1 MWAYSNNGVHSL
13 SARDARPSQE
23 NLPPIIRRALSAANP
38 LSWLRS
44 WRRQEATLHELYG
57 LDDRTL
63 ADLGITH
70 GDFPRI
76 LNGTF
81 RRGD

>member
-1 MWAYSNNGVHSL
+1 MWAYTSNGVHSL
-13 SARDARPSQE
+13 SGRGARYASI
-23 NLPPIIRRALSAANP
+23 PPAIRRAVARANP
-38 LSWLRS
+38 LHWLGT
-44 WRRQEATLHELYG
+44 WFQHQATREELYG

-63 ADLGITH
+63 ADLNITR

-81 RRGD
+81 RRDD

>member
-1 MWAYSNNGVHSL
+1 M
-13 SARDARPSQE
+13 
-23 NLPPIIRRALSAANP
+23 ANP
-38 LSWLRS
+38 LHWLGAW
-44 WRRQEATLHELYG
+44 WRREAAVQELYG